1 MTIASEITDLQTNLA
16 AAKAAVTTKGGT
28 VGDTGLAGLA
38 TEIASIPG
46 GGGYTGT
53 LYGKVTIHSGFGV
66 EWTPYTN
73 GCTVTITNQNLWE
86 TMFWNTSILDG
97 GLGFPKI
104 DVSNPAGI
112 AFGTVNSDGFQG
124 TLSLQN
130 AAGEPLELYWNL
142 NDPTELS
149 SQIGFEVV
157 FDDGVT
163 EGDVSIEGT
172 FTVDYNSATT
182 DIILPDAASFS
193 NFTTQLDD
201 MHINGLTFPREAIV
215 AFEVGN
221 SVTTTPSNFLANLT
235 TLSSVDLSYA
245 TSLTTI
251 GDGFLY
257 NARYNQPIAIPA
269 NVTTI
274 GSDFLANDRTFNSSI
289 TLPQGLLSIGN
300 NFLSSCSA
308 FNQSLSLPEG
318 LLSIGDGF
326 FGGCTVRNQSITLP
340 STLTHIGTGFICNNN
355 AMVSTVNVGSL
366 PASVV
371 SVAPAGTVEQSFC
384 VRSTNYPAYA
394 TGITISAS
402 NSTILAGWLST
413 FPNGSFQ
420 LPNSQYVYRN
430 LVSAA

>member
-16 AAKAAVTTKGGT
+16 AAKNAVTTKGGT

-53 LYGKVTIHSGFGV
+53 SYGKITIHSGFGV

-73 GCTVTITNQNLWE
+73 GCTVTITDKDLWE
-86 TMFWNTSILDG
+86 SMFWNTSILDG

-104 DVSNPAGI
+104 DVANPSGI
-112 AFGTVNSDGFQG
+112 AFGTVNSDGSQG

-130 AAGEPLELYWNL
+130 AAGEPLELYWDL

-149 SQIGFEVV
+149 RQIGFEVV

-193 NFTTQLDD
+193 NFTTQSDAI
-201 MHINGLTFPREAIV
+201 HINGLTFPRDAIV

-221 SVTTTPSNFLANLT
+221 AVTATPTNFLSGLA

-257 NARYNQPIAIPA
+257 SARYNQPIAIPA
-269 NVTTI
+269 NVTAI
-274 GSDFLANDRTFNSSI
+274 GSDFLAGNVIFNSSI

-300 NFLSSCSA
+300 NFLSNCRA

-318 LLSIGDGF
+318 LLSIGDSF
-326 FGGCTVRNQSITLP
+326 FAGCSVRNQNITLP
-340 STLTHIGTGFICNNN
+340 STLTHIGTGFMSDNNV
-355 AMVSTVNVGSL
+355 MVSTLNVGSL

-371 SVAPAGTVEQSFC
+371 SVAPAGTVEWSFC
-384 VRSTNYPAYA
+384 VHSTSVPAYA

-420 LPNSQYVYRN
+420 LPNTQYVYRK
-430 LVSAA
+430 LISAA